1 MSDLEDAQNRLANI
15 RKAIDAILLG
25 GQKVVYEGREVTHA
39 DLETLQK
46 LETRYEAKLARKGRG
61 IRARG
66 GIPL

>member
-1 MSDLEDAQNRLANI
+1 MSDLEDAQNRLANT

-46 LETRYEAKLARKGRG
+46 LETRYEAKLARKGHG